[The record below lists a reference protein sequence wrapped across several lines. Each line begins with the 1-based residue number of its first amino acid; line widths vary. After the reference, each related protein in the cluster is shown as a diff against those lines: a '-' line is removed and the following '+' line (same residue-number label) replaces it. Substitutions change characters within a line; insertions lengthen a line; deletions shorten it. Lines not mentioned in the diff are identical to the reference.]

1 LIKIE
6 QKKYI
11 FRLKILFY
19 IRNVKFSLKTIKD
32 GWGRL
37 RTVEDGWGRLG
48 TVGDG
53 WGRLGTVGDGWGRL
67 RTVGDGGRWGDGEG
81 TVRGR
86 DWGGDGD
93 GTGWDADKIGIFTV
107 VFLWIYHPGIK
118 SEFLRPKS
126 F

>member
-1 LIKIE
+1 MIWLIKIE

-53 WGRLGTVGDGWGRL
+53 
-67 RTVGDGGRWGDGEG
+67 GRWGDGRGTG
-81 TVRGR
+81 TVTV
-86 DWGGDGD
+86 GDGD
-93 GTGWDADKIGIFTV
+93 GDGRDGDAARIGTFTE
-107 VFLWIYHPGIK
+107 L
-118 SEFLRPKS
+118 
-126 F
+126 